1 MTESAEARGQGRE
14 TASPA
19 SRRAPASPTG
29 RPPARPRGVFARLA
43 GALPFELQIASRYLM
58 LHRRGLFISVISA
71 VSAVGVV
78 LGVAIL
84 LVALAIMTGFQGE
97 LRARILGALSHLTVY
112 SRSAEGFDDYPEAIR
127 RLEEVPGVTAAAP
140 VIYGKALAVARRS
153 ALVTLKGVDPARE
166 PAVSEF
172 ADRMVSGRFEALG
185 ERPAS
190 EPPPVILGEEL
201 ALSLG
206 VSPGDPVRL
215 IVPEGDLTPLGTL
228 PASRRFRMAGSFRLG
243 LFDYD
248 NSWALIPLADA
259 QRLVGLPGEAG
270 RLEAR
275 AEDLFAVREV
285 EAAAG
290 RALGPGF
297 STLNWI
303 DLNTTLFSA
312 FWLEKLATG
321 LFVGF
326 IVGVAAL
333 NIVAGQIVTVIEK
346 TRDIAILRAMGATRR
361 SVMALFMA
369 QGALI
374 GVAGTALGA
383 VLGAGACRLL
393 DGRIRIPED
402 VYQITAVPFT
412 LLPGDLALVCLFAP
426 VVCFLAT
433 LYPARRAAALVIT
446 DALRFQ

>member
-1 MTESAEARGQGRE
+1 MSDSGP
-14 TASPA
+14 S
-19 SRRAPASPTG
+19 SRRPPSRFG
-29 RPPARPRGVFARLA
+29 RVSAR
-43 GALPFELQIASRYLM
+43 LPFELQLASRYLM
-58 LHRRGLFISVISA
+58 VHRRGLFISVISA

-97 LRARILGALSHLTVY
+97 LRERILGALSHLTVY
-112 SRSAEGFDDYPEAIR
+112 SRSQDGFSDYPEAIA
-127 RLEEVPGVTAAAP
+127 RLEAVPGVEAAAP
-140 VIYGKALAVARRS
+140 VIYGKALAVARRT
-153 ALVTLKGVDPARE
+153 ALVTLKGVDPELE

-172 ADRMVSGRFEALG
+172 ADRMVSGRFADLAEPPG
-185 ERPAS
+185 D
-190 EPPPVILGEEL
+190 EPPPVVLGEEL
-201 ALSLG
+201 ALALG
-206 VSPGDPVRL
+206 VAAGDPVRL
-215 IVPEGDLTPLGTL
+215 IVPEGDLTPLGVI
-228 PASRRFRMAGSFRLG
+228 PASRRFRVAGTFRLG

-248 NSWALIPLADA
+248 NAWALLPLREA
-259 QRLVGLPGEAG
+259 QRLTGLLPGEAG

-285 EAAAG
+285 EAEAA

-312 FWLEKLATG
+312 FWLEKLAAA
-321 LFVGF
+321 LFVSF

-369 QGALI
+369 QGAII

-383 VLGAGACRLL
+383 ALGVAACRVL

-433 LYPARRAAALVIT
+433 IYPARRAAALVIT

>member
-1 MTESAEARGQGRE
+1 MSAK
-14 TASPA
+14 
-19 SRRAPASPTG
+19 
-29 RPPARPRGVFARLA
+29 
-43 GALPFELQIASRYLM
+43 LPFELQLASRYLM
-58 LHRRGLFISVISA
+58 VHRRGLFISVISA

-97 LRARILGALSHLTVY
+97 LRERILGALSHLTVY
-112 SRSAEGFDDYPEAIR
+112 SRSQDGFSDYPEAIA
-127 RLEEVPGVTAAAP
+127 RLEAVPGVEAAAP
-140 VIYGKALAVARRS
+140 VIYGKALAVARRT
-153 ALVTLKGVDPARE
+153 ALVTLKGVDPELE

-172 ADRMVSGRFEALG
+172 ADRMVSGRFADLAEPPG
-185 ERPAS
+185 D
-190 EPPPVILGEEL
+190 EPPPVVLGEEL
-201 ALSLG
+201 ALALG
-206 VSPGDPVRL
+206 VAAGDPVRL
-215 IVPEGDLTPLGTL
+215 IVPEGDLTPLGVI
-228 PASRRFRMAGSFRLG
+228 PASRRFRVAGTFRLG

-248 NSWALIPLADA
+248 NAWALLPLREA
-259 QRLVGLPGEAG
+259 QRLTGLLPGEAG

-285 EAAAG
+285 EAEAA

-312 FWLEKLATG
+312 FWLEKLAAA
-321 LFVGF
+321 LFVSF

-369 QGALI
+369 QGAII

-383 VLGAGACRLL
+383 ALGVAACGVL

-433 LYPARRAAALVIT
+433 IYPARRAAALVIT

>member
-1 MTESAEARGQGRE
+1 MSDSGP
-14 TASPA
+14 S
-19 SRRAPASPTG
+19 SRRPPSRFG
-29 RPPARPRGVFARLA
+29 RVSAK
-43 GALPFELQIASRYLM
+43 LPFELQLASRYLM
-58 LHRRGLFISVISA
+58 VHRRGLFISVISA

-97 LRARILGALSHLTVY
+97 LRERILGALSHLTVY
-112 SRSAEGFDDYPEAIR
+112 SRSQDGFSDYPEAIA
-127 RLEEVPGVTAAAP
+127 RLEAVPGVAAAAP
-140 VIYGKALAVARRS
+140 VIYGKALAVARRT
-153 ALVTLKGVDPARE
+153 ALVTLKGVDPALE

-172 ADRMVSGRFEALG
+172 ADRMVSGRFADLAEAPEG
-185 ERPAS
+185 
-190 EPPPVILGEEL
+190 EPPPVVLGEEL
-201 ALSLG
+201 ALALG
-206 VSPGDPVRL
+206 VAAGDPVRL
-215 IVPEGDLTPLGTL
+215 IVPEGDLTPLGVI
-228 PASRRFRMAGSFRLG
+228 PASRRFRVAGTFRLG

-248 NSWALIPLADA
+248 NAWALLPLREA
-259 QRLVGLPGEAG
+259 QRLTGLLPGEAG

-285 EAAAG
+285 EAEAA

-312 FWLEKLATG
+312 FWLEKLAAA
-321 LFVGF
+321 LFVSF

-369 QGALI
+369 QGAII

-383 VLGAGACRLL
+383 ALGVAACRVL

-433 LYPARRAAALVIT
+433 IYPARRAAALVIT

>member
-1 MTESAEARGQGRE
+1 MSDSGP
-14 TASPA
+14 S
-19 SRRAPASPTG
+19 SRRPPSRFG
-29 RPPARPRGVFARLA
+29 RVSAK
-43 GALPFELQIASRYLM
+43 LPFELQLASRYLM
-58 LHRRGLFISVISA
+58 VHRRGLFISVISA

-97 LRARILGALSHLTVY
+97 LRERILGALSHLTVY
-112 SRSAEGFDDYPEAIR
+112 SRSQDGFSDYPEAIA
-127 RLEEVPGVTAAAP
+127 RLEAVPGVAAAAP
-140 VIYGKALAVARRS
+140 VIYGKALAVARRT
-153 ALVTLKGVDPARE
+153 ALVTLKGVDPQLE

-172 ADRMVSGRFEALG
+172 ADRMVSGRFADLAEAPEG
-185 ERPAS
+185 
-190 EPPPVILGEEL
+190 EPPPVVLGEEL
-201 ALSLG
+201 ALALG
-206 VSPGDPVRL
+206 VAAGDPVRL
-215 IVPEGDLTPLGTL
+215 IVPEGDLTPLGVI
-228 PASRRFRMAGSFRLG
+228 PASRRFRVAGTFRLG

-248 NSWALIPLADA
+248 NAWALLPLREA
-259 QRLVGLPGEAG
+259 QRLTGLLPGEAG

-285 EAAAG
+285 EAEAA

-312 FWLEKLATG
+312 FWLEKLAAA
-321 LFVGF
+321 LFVSF

-369 QGALI
+369 QGAII

-383 VLGAGACRLL
+383 ALGVAACRVL

-433 LYPARRAAALVIT
+433 IYPARRAAALVIT

>member
-1 MTESAEARGQGRE
+1 MSDRGH
-14 TASPA
+14 S
-19 SRRAPASPTG
+19 SRRPPSRFG
-29 RPPARPRGVFARLA
+29 RVSAK
-43 GALPFELQIASRYLM
+43 LPFELQLASRYLM
-58 LHRRGLFISVISA
+58 VHRRGLFISVISA

-97 LRARILGALSHLTVY
+97 LRERILGALSHLTVY
-112 SRSAEGFDDYPEAIR
+112 SRSQDGFSDYPEAIA
-127 RLEEVPGVTAAAP
+127 RLEAVPGVEAAAP
-140 VIYGKALAVARRS
+140 VIYGKALAVARRT
-153 ALVTLKGVDPARE
+153 ALVTLKGVDPELE

-172 ADRMVSGRFEALG
+172 ADRMVSGRFADLAEASG
-185 ERPAS
+185 D
-190 EPPPVILGEEL
+190 EPPPVVLGEEL
-201 ALSLG
+201 ALALG
-206 VSPGDPVRL
+206 VAAGDPVRL
-215 IVPEGDLTPLGTL
+215 IVPEGDLTPLGVI
-228 PASRRFRMAGSFRLG
+228 PASRRFRVAGTFRLG

-248 NSWALIPLADA
+248 NAWALLPLREA
-259 QRLVGLPGEAG
+259 QRLTGLLPGEAG

-285 EAAAG
+285 EAEAA

-312 FWLEKLATG
+312 FWLEKLAAA
-321 LFVGF
+321 LFVSF

-369 QGALI
+369 QGAII

-383 VLGAGACRLL
+383 ALGVAACRVL

-433 LYPARRAAALVIT
+433 IYPARRAAALVIT

>member
-1 MTESAEARGQGRE
+1 MTTPGPPDGG
-14 TASPA
+14 A
-19 SRRAPASPTG
+19 SRRPPSRFG
-29 RPPARPRGVFARLA
+29 RVSAK
-43 GALPFELQIASRYLM
+43 LPFELQLASRYLM
-58 LHRRGLFISVISA
+58 VHRRGLFISVISA

-97 LRARILGALSHLTVY
+97 LRERILGALSHLTVY
-112 SRSAEGFDDYPEAIR
+112 SRSQDGFTDYPEAIA
-127 RLEEVPGVTAAAP
+127 RLEAVPGVEAAAP
-140 VIYGKALAVARRS
+140 VIYGKALAVARRT
-153 ALVTLKGVDPARE
+153 ALVTLKGVDPELE

-172 ADRMVSGRFEALG
+172 AGRMVSGRFADLAEAPEG
-185 ERPAS
+185 G
-190 EPPPVILGEEL
+190 PPPVVLGEEL
-201 ALSLG
+201 ALALG
-206 VSPGDPVRL
+206 VAAGDPVRL
-215 IVPEGDLTPLGTL
+215 IVPEGDLTPLGVI
-228 PASRRFRMAGSFRLG
+228 PASRRFRVAGTFRLG

-248 NSWALIPLADA
+248 NAWALLPLREA
-259 QRLVGLPGEAG
+259 QRLTGLAGEAG

-285 EAAAG
+285 EAEAA

-312 FWLEKLATG
+312 FWLEKLAAA
-321 LFVGF
+321 LFVSF

-346 TRDIAILRAMGATRR
+346 TRDIAILRAMGATRG

-369 QGALI
+369 QGAII
-374 GVAGTALGA
+374 GLAGTALGA
-383 VLGAGACRLL
+383 ALGVAACRVL

-433 LYPARRAAALVIT
+433 IYPARRAAALVIT

>member
-1 MTESAEARGQGRE
+1 MPDNGR
-14 TASPA
+14 P
-19 SRRAPASPTG
+19 SRRPPSRFG
-29 RPPARPRGVFARLA
+29 RVSAR
-43 GALPFELQIASRYLM
+43 LPFELQLASRYLM
-58 LHRRGLFISVISA
+58 VHRRGLFISVISA

-97 LRARILGALSHLTVY
+97 LRERILGALSHLTVY
-112 SRSAEGFDDYPEAIR
+112 SRSQDGFSDYPDAIA
-127 RLEEVPGVTAAAP
+127 RLEAVPGVEAAAP
-140 VIYGKALAVARRS
+140 VIYGKALAVARRT
-153 ALVTLKGVDPARE
+153 ALVTLKGVDPELE

-172 ADRMVSGRFEALG
+172 ADRMVSGRFADLAEAP
-185 ERPAS
+185 RD
-190 EPPPVILGEEL
+190 EPPPVVLGEEL
-201 ALSLG
+201 ALALG
-206 VSPGDPVRL
+206 VAAGDPVRL
-215 IVPEGDLTPLGTL
+215 IVPEGDLTPLGVI
-228 PASRRFRMAGSFRLG
+228 PASRRFRVAGTFRLG

-248 NSWALIPLADA
+248 NAWALLPLREA
-259 QRLVGLPGEAG
+259 QRLTGLLPGEAG

-285 EAAAG
+285 EAEAA

-312 FWLEKLATG
+312 FWLEKLAAA
-321 LFVGF
+321 LFVSF

-369 QGALI
+369 QGAII

-383 VLGAGACRLL
+383 ALGVAACRVL

-433 LYPARRAAALVIT
+433 IYPARRAAALVIT

>member
-1 MTESAEARGQGRE
+1 MAPPAGSGGGR
-14 TASPA
+14 SP
-19 SRRAPASPTG
+19 G
-29 RPPARPRGVFARLA
+29 RPPSRFGRFSGS
-43 GALPFELQIASRYLM
+43 LPFELQLASRYLTVR
-58 LHRRGLFISVISA
+58 RRGLFISVISA

-97 LRARILGALSHLTVY
+97 LRERILGALSHLTVY
-112 SRSAEGFDDYPEAIR
+112 SRSQDGFADYPEAVAA
-127 RLEEVPGVTAAAP
+127 LEAVPGVEAAAP
-140 VIYGKALAVARRS
+140 VIYGKALAVARRT
-153 ALVTLKGVDPARE
+153 ALVTLKGVDPALE

-172 ADRMVSGRFEALG
+172 ADRMVSGRFSDLAEAPEG
-185 ERPAS
+185 
-190 EPPPVILGEEL
+190 EPPPVALGEEL
-201 ALSLG
+201 ALALG
-206 VSPGDPVRL
+206 VAVGDPVRL
-215 IVPEGDLTPLGTL
+215 IVPEGDLTPLGVI
-228 PASRRFRMAGSFRLG
+228 PASRRFRVVGTFRLG

-248 NSWALIPLADA
+248 NAWALLPLREA
-259 QRLVGLPGEAG
+259 QRLLGLPGEAG

-285 EAAAG
+285 EAAAA

-312 FWLEKLATG
+312 FWLEKLAAA
-321 LFVGF
+321 LFVSF

-333 NIVAGQIVTVIEK
+333 NIVAGQVVTVIEK

-369 QGALI
+369 QGAII

-383 VLGAGACRLL
+383 ALGVAACRAL

-433 LYPARRAAALVIT
+433 IYPARRAAALVIT

>member
-1 MTESAEARGQGRE
+1 MSDRGH
-14 TASPA
+14 S
-19 SRRAPASPTG
+19 SRRPPSRFG
-29 RPPARPRGVFARLA
+29 RVSAK
-43 GALPFELQIASRYLM
+43 LPFELQLASRYLM
-58 LHRRGLFISVISA
+58 VHRRGLFISVISA

-97 LRARILGALSHLTVY
+97 LRERILGALSHLTVY
-112 SRSAEGFDDYPEAIR
+112 SRSQDGFSDYPEAIA
-127 RLEEVPGVTAAAP
+127 RLEAVPGVEAAAP
-140 VIYGKALAVARRS
+140 VIYGKALAVARRT
-153 ALVTLKGVDPARE
+153 ALVTLKGVDPELE

-172 ADRMVSGRFEALG
+172 AERMVSGRFADLAEAPG
-185 ERPAS
+185 D
-190 EPPPVILGEEL
+190 EPPPVVLGEEL
-201 ALSLG
+201 ALALG
-206 VSPGDPVRL
+206 VAAGDPVRL
-215 IVPEGDLTPLGTL
+215 IVPEGDLTPLGVI
-228 PASRRFRMAGSFRLG
+228 PASRRFRVAGTFRLG

-248 NSWALIPLADA
+248 NAWALLPLREA
-259 QRLVGLPGEAG
+259 QRLTGLLPGEAG

-275 AEDLFAVREV
+275 ADDLFAVREV
-285 EAAAG
+285 EAEAA

-312 FWLEKLATG
+312 FWLEKLAAA
-321 LFVGF
+321 LFVSF

-369 QGALI
+369 QGAII

-383 VLGAGACRLL
+383 ALGVAACRVL

-433 LYPARRAAALVIT
+433 IYPARRAAALVIT